1 MPSIV
6 LSMLRSRSPRDT
18 AFTVD
23 MAASPFLHTD
33 GTAIVSAHDK
43 PKWAVIL
50 KVTEEKLVELL
61 QYCIVYFDTKKK
73 DYLESTRKAGSMTGK
88 AGAFRIPDVRTAF
101 CCCCVKI
108 FVWPTVLQNHSERR
122 ATDLEAMFRRG
133 AFDEKMKQVVSNMNE
148 DFVPGD
154 LPWVLPNEVPVQ
166 AGQETSKDTLQRQ
179 GAGQE
184 CIFMATV
191 WQDFDTHA

>member
-1 MPSIV
+1 
-6 LSMLRSRSPRDT
+6 
-18 AFTVD
+18 
-23 MAASPFLHTD
+23 
-33 GTAIVSAHDK
+33 
-43 PKWAVIL
+43 
-50 KVTEEKLVELL
+50 
-61 QYCIVYFDTKKK
+61 
-73 DYLESTRKAGSMTGK
+73 
-88 AGAFRIPDVRTAF
+88 
-101 CCCCVKI
+101 
-108 FVWPTVLQNHSERR
+108 
-122 ATDLEAMFRRG
+122 MFRRG

-191 WQDFDTHA
+191 WQDFDTHAWQYEDAMTML